1 MAFWA
6 GLVENS
12 EQDKSKFILLKD
24 MGREIGEGSTGNNK
38 RKRCEFKAKQ
48 DGKASWY
55 YLAPQQKGGTAKS
68 LQVVV
73 TLPLASRF

>member
-24 MGREIGEGSTGNNK
+24 RGREAGEEIGGVK
-38 RKRCEFKAKQ
+38 HRQ
-48 DGKASWY
+48 
-55 YLAPQQKGGTAKS
+55 
-68 LQVVV
+68 
-73 TLPLASRF
+73 